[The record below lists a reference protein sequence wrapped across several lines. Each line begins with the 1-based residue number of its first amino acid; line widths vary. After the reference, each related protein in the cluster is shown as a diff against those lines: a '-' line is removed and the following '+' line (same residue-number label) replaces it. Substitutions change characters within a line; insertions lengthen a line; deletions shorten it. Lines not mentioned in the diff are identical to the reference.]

1 MGGSES
7 HESND
12 PFFNFLSPRRLSR
25 GTFLPSLIMELL
37 PSGTLASAPSF
48 LAVEATDEV
57 SISVPPACLHHHR
70 TRSGLLHE
78 LSMGIGTIG
87 TRITRC

>member
-37 PSGTLASAPSF
+37 QYLPAPWLRSLPSRLRTRRRSRF
-48 LAVEATDEV
+48 R
-57 SISVPPACLHHHR
+57 PPAFVVIERVAGSFTH
-70 TRSGLLHE
+70 
-78 LSMGIGTIG
+78 
-87 TRITRC
+87 